1 MPRAAVTAFV
11 GLGANLGDA
20 RQSVQQA
27 LIDLAHLP
35 HSELLAASR
44 LYRSAPVAA
53 AGPDFVNAVAEL
65 RTSLSA
71 PALLDALQTLE
82 HAAGVGLAAPQV
94 GVSER
99 VVVIR
104 LPDDEEEYGPD
115 AGVLYEL
122 VNPEIIKA
130 SRETVMGIEGCL
142 SIPNYYGEVERSVEL
157 VVRAQDRYGNEFR
170 VKPRD
175 WLARVFQHEI
185 DHLDGIL
192 YIDRTDKVWKVGEE
206 PDAVEE
212 PGTAPAAE

>member
-20 RQSVQQA
+20 RQAVQQA

-82 HAAGVGLAAPQV
+82 HAAGRQRPYPNAPRTLDLDLLLYGEARIDSARLTVPHPRWCQRAFVLRPLAELAPQR
-94 GVSER
+94 VSAALLHAVADQACEP
-99 VVVIR
+99 I
-104 LPDDEEEYGPD
+104 
-115 AGVLYEL
+115 AQT
-122 VNPEIIKA
+122 PEH
-130 SRETVMGIEGCL
+130 V
-142 SIPNYYGEVERSVEL
+142 P
-157 VVRAQDRYGNEFR
+157 
-170 VKPRD
+170 
-175 WLARVFQHEI
+175 
-185 DHLDGIL
+185 
-192 YIDRTDKVWKVGEE
+192 
-206 PDAVEE
+206 
-212 PGTAPAAE
+212 

>member
-20 RQSVQQA
+20 RQAVQQA

-82 HAAGVGLAAPQV
+82 HAAGRQRPYPNAPRTLDLDLLLYGEARIDSARLTVPHPRWCQRAFVLRPLAELAPQR
-94 GVSER
+94 VSAALLRAVADQACEP
-99 VVVIR
+99 I
-104 LPDDEEEYGPD
+104 
-115 AGVLYEL
+115 AQT
-122 VNPEIIKA
+122 PEQ
-130 SRETVMGIEGCL
+130 V
-142 SIPNYYGEVERSVEL
+142 P
-157 VVRAQDRYGNEFR
+157 
-170 VKPRD
+170 
-175 WLARVFQHEI
+175 
-185 DHLDGIL
+185 
-192 YIDRTDKVWKVGEE
+192 
-206 PDAVEE
+206 
-212 PGTAPAAE
+212 

>member
-1 MPRAAVTAFV
+1 MALREIV
-11 GLGANLGDA
+11 LIGDDVLRKKA
-20 RQSVQQA
+20 RRVRVFDEK
-27 LIDLAHLP
+27 LH
-35 HSELLAASR
+35 ELLDDM
-44 LYRSAPVAA
+44 L
-53 AGPDFVNAVAEL
+53 E
-65 RTSLSA
+65 
-71 PALLDALQTLE
+71 TLE
-82 HAAGVGLAAPQV
+82 HASGVGLAAPQV
-94 GVSER
+94 GISER

-130 SRETVMGIEGCL
+130 SRETVMGVEGCL
-142 SIPNYYGEVERSVEL
+142 SIPGYYGEVERSVEL

-192 YIDRTDKVWKVGEE
+192 YIDRTDEVWKVGEE

-212 PGTAPAAE
+212 PGAAPAAE